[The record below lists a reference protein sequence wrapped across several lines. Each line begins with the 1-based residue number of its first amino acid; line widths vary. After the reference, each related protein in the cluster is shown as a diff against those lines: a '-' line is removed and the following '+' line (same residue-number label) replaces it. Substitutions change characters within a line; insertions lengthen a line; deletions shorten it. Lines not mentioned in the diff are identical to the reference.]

1 MTPTARS
8 RSLSSLALAAALSLA
23 GCGGTGS
30 TSGSGAASASAGT
43 TASASASASSASTD
57 APLTQ
62 AGASTSASSDD
73 EACGTGTAE
82 EAIASAAP
90 SIKYHGEVFT
100 GGVYGWDH
108 THYHPTSTYDP
119 CATLSWVEL
128 HQAEMPTTAASWVL
142 LFHKGT
148 FVSTARQAPVN
159 GVNSVDRVDD
169 STISITYG
177 TPQYAGSTE
186 GTSTATST
194 YTWDADK
201 EAIARTGDILD
212 PQMELPST
220 ASSSSSAASTTAAAD
235 SAPVEGAYA
244 GAGGDRPASA
254 VAVSGD
260 AIVTPRGNI
269 GCDFSSTVGNNGCG
283 VLSYIED
290 QPEGVAAGSGHT
302 NWWIYLDGMNGSGG
316 VPEVGPRGDA
326 PAFASGSAMTVD
338 YGQVVYSGDWV
349 CASEEAGLT
358 CWNDKT
364 GHGAFMNRS
373 GTETF

>member
-1 MTPTARS
+1 MTPSARS
-8 RSLSSLALAAALSLA
+8 HSLATLALAAALTLA

-30 TSGSGAASASAGT
+30 TSGSDATQASTGT
-43 TASASASASSASTD
+43 TASASTSASSASTD

-62 AGASTSASSDD
+62 AGASASAASND
-73 EACGTGTAE
+73 EACGTESAE

-100 GGVYGWDH
+100 GGVYGWDY
-108 THYHPTSTYDP
+108 THYDPTSTYDP
-119 CATLSWVEL
+119 CAALSWVEL

-169 STISITYG
+169 GTISITYG
-177 TPQYAGSTE
+177 TPQYAGSTA

-194 YTWDADK
+194 YTWDAGK
-201 EAIARTGDILD
+201 KAIVRTGDILD
-212 PQMELPST
+212 PQMELPSA
-220 ASSSSSAASTTAAAD
+220 ASRSSSAASTTAAAD

-260 AIVTPRGNI
+260 AIVTPSGNI

-290 QPEGVAAGSGHT
+290 QPEGVAAGSGHA

-326 PAFASGSAMTVD
+326 PAFSSGSAMTVD